1 MFMWPQEVVVIS
13 YPECKIVV
21 GTVDI
26 VKAVG
31 RVVRGFIGSAEM
43 FDHLLVRT
51 VFRGNLIIVGQ
62 PDHLCDAKLELFT
75 VLSEKLLCGE
85 RISTVSVC
93 NEFEMFRKFFQISEC
108 HAHCKDAGTYTA
120 IVRELIS
127 DNGSFGSIHDEPD
140 VSFDPADLYVG
151 FIGGK
156 DIAGFVIEVINKGFY
171 AQSCSFAVV
180 SNTLMRY

>member
-1 MFMWPQEVVVIS
+1 MLVWTQEVVVS

-21 GTVDI
+21 GSVDI
-26 VKAVG
+26 VKAVSRAIG
-31 RVVRGFIGSAEM
+31 GFIGSVEV

-51 VFRGNLIIVGQ
+51 VFRGNFIFVGQ
-62 PDHLCDAKLELFT
+62 PDHRCDVKPELCT

-93 NEFEMFRKFFQISEC
+93 NEFEMFRKFFQLAEC

-120 IVRELIS
+120 IVRDLIS
-127 DNGSFGSIHDEPD
+127 DDGSFCSIHDEPD

-151 FIGGK
+151 FVGGK

-171 AQSCSFAVV
+171 AQSCSLAVV
-180 SNTLMRY
+180 GNTLMRY